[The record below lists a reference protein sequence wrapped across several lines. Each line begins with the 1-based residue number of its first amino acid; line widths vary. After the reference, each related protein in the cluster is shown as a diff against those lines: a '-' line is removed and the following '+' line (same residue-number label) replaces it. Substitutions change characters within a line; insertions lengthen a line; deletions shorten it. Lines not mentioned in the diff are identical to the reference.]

1 MNVLTVVSICVGAS
15 VGSLIRWWLGLS
27 LNSIFPTMPL
37 GTFAANVLGGL
48 FIGMF
53 ITITKSYPFIPEV
66 ARLFIVTGF
75 LGGLT
80 TFSTFSAETA
90 TLFLQQEY
98 MWSLIIVLLHVAGSF
113 LATIFGMYIMKVC
126 MF

>member
-1 MNVLTVVSICVGAS
+1 MNLLTVVSICIGAS
-15 VGSLIRWWLGLS
+15 AGALIRWWLGLS
-27 LNSIFPTMPL
+27 LNSIFPTIPF

-53 ITITKSYPFIPEV
+53 ITISKIYPFIPEV

-113 LATIFGMYIMKVC
+113 LATIFGMYIMKVF
-126 MF
+126 MV